1 MVIDEPSPDIRSAG
15 PDLVVLAPKTV
26 RSKFLLFKPPSLRIL
41 VIAAEWTYTKESI
54 L

>member
-1 MVIDEPSPDIRSAG
+1 MVINEPSPDIRSAG

-26 RSKFLLFKPPSLRIL
+26 RSKILLFKPPSLRIL